1 MMVKSYKQMLERRR
15 LFYCPSSIR
24 DILGGT
30 EPTVRPACYFG
41 ERVRRDRLRVDIALL
56 VEFLNSISPFPLLD
70 LDDRVALMKRFSVS
84 FSIVEKYYIT
94 MRVGGLQ
101 TNRIFHSDGTYSD
114 LNDPDSIAKEAN
126 KVSGGGVDKETLNK
140 LFVQTLKDFLL
151 ELSVPMY
158 HNKMTDVE
166 FCALNAILLFDPVA
180 PGLSAIGS
188 RLVRQARDQVYY
200 DWFEH
205 YQKTGVEDIGQR
217 VGNTML
223 LLPAVQTIV
232 DTTQENFRLIQVFDL
247 FQYDKILDE
256 LMYLDD

>member
-1 MMVKSYKQMLERRR
+1 MERSPLVFSTAAKPSITMKQELMEGNRSGNMIEMMVKSYEQMLERRR

-30 EPTVRPACYFG
+30 EPTMRPACYFG

-70 LDDRVALMKRFSVS
+70 LDDKVALMKRFSVS
-84 FSIVEKYYIT
+84 
-94 MRVGGLQ
+94 
-101 TNRIFHSDGTYSD
+101 IFHSDGTYSD

-166 FCALNAILLFDPVA
+166 FCALNAILLFDP
-180 PGLSAIGS
+180 
-188 RLVRQARDQVYY
+188 
-200 DWFEH
+200 
-205 YQKTGVEDIGQR
+205 
-217 VGNTML
+217 
-223 LLPAVQTIV
+223 
-232 DTTQENFRLIQVFDL
+232 
-247 FQYDKILDE
+247 
-256 LMYLDD
+256 